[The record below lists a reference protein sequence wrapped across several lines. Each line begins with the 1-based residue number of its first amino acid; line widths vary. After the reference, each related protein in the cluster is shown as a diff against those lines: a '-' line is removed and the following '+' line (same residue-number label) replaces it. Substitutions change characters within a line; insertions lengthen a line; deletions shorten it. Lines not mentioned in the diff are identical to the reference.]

1 MTGFFTD
8 PTPIGSMAG
17 AAAVFLLAAAWMI
30 IFGGAEIAA
39 YAFPPLL
46 IGMILAGMALAQLA
60 VRKLIRGADGAPP
73 T

>member
-1 MTGFFTD
+1 
-8 PTPIGSMAG
+8 
-17 AAAVFLLAAAWMI
+17 VFLLAAAWMI
-30 IFGGAEIAA
+30 NFGGAEIAA